1 MWAQFVISF
10 RRELDPHQKPYTEQ
24 ILKCYIFIFNFLWIS
39 DNHSDFH
46 LNSYLLKME
55 GSK

>member
-1 MWAQFVISF
+1 MWAQFVVPF

-39 DNHSDFH
+39 ENHSDFH

-55 GSK
+55 CSK